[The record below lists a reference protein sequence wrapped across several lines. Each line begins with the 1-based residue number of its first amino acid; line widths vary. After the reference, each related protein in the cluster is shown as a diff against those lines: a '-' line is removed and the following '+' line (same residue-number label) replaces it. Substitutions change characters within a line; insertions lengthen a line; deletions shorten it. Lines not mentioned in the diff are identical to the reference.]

1 MLEARAYLSVGDKGG
16 FFEAG
21 YLDGY
26 GCQVTF
32 DRHMSLEK
40 GRKTELEEGKLGPI
54 LPFFDTKSL
63 RG

>member
-1 MLEARAYLSVGDKGG
+1 MLEARVYLYVGDKGG
-16 FFEAG
+16 VFEAG

-26 GCQVTF
+26 RCQVTF

-40 GRKTELEEGKLGPI
+40 GRKTELEEENWAQYFL
-54 LPFFDTKSL
+54 DTKPL